1 MRDFPGIFLRVLVCI
16 KSVFLDGQDVKC
28 DRDIT
33 PHPHPFHGTN
43 SHEATQV
50 VHRRC
55 GQTKRERVKD
65 SVINVAERLSK
76 VVDYE

>member
-1 MRDFPGIFLRVLVCI
+1 M
-16 KSVFLDGQDVKC
+16 KY

-33 PHPHPFHGTN
+33 PRLNPFHGTN

-50 VHRRC
+50 VHRKW
-55 GQTKRERVKD
+55 GKTKGERVKD
-65 SVINVAERLSK
+65 SVINVAERLIE